1 MSSPAASRSIIYRG
15 LDVHKDSVTIA
26 VLPADAAAP
35 TRIDTYQNDLPVKPG
50 VQRTHDQYDA
60 GQRARRYRAGERTV
74 IRMPSEAEESV
85 RDVVRC
91 RETLQ
96 RDVVKSRH
104 DILKVLARRGFVYR
118 GGIHW
123 RPAHY
128 TWLRQLTGTTSPL
141 AVHDQVMLAN
151 TSRSSST
158 RGRVAMRISRPSRR
172 CPRMRPRSPPCHAF
186 AASRSTARWCWRRSS
201 WIGGASRHHASEWRI
216 SGSSRVH
223 TPAAHASDA
232 DPSPKWATRIAAMSS
247 CKPRGRIACIRR
259 LDLADG
265 ARIDIQWA
273 PHSEAAA
280 VQDVRVQHRGR
291 DVLVPQQLLDRAD
304 VVAGFQQ
311 MGREGMSER
320 MTTHALGNAAPL
332 ASLGDRALQ
341 DSGVE
346 VVGSCILRADGTRFT
361 SLMRSWQHSCTRNPE
376 P

>member
-1 MSSPAASRSIIYRG
+1 MTGLAPDQPMSSPAASRSIIYRG

-74 IRMPSEAEESV
+74 TRIPSEAEERV

-151 TSRSSST
+151 TSHSSST
-158 RGRVAMRISRPSRR
+158 RGRVAMRISRPSRC

-201 WIGGASRHHASEWRI
+201 WDWRRFASPR
-216 SGSSRVH
+216 
-223 TPAAHASDA
+223 
-232 DPSPKWATRIAAMSS
+232 PKRGTRIAAMSS

-259 LDLADG
+259 SDLADG
-265 ARIDIQWA
+265 ARIGLRTPRPPRFKTCVYSI
-273 PHSEAAA
+273 
-280 VQDVRVQHRGR
+280 
-291 DVLVPQQLLDRAD
+291 
-304 VVAGFQQ
+304 VV
-311 MGREGMSER
+311 E
-320 MTTHALGNAAPL
+320 
-332 ASLGDRALQ
+332 
-341 DSGVE
+341 
-346 VVGSCILRADGTRFT
+346 T
-361 SLMRSWQHSCTRNPE
+361 SLCPSSCWTVRMS
-376 P
+376 